1 MRSALLSDLDMIGVC
16 QMAAITRL
24 ISPKEFGERLCL
36 SRSSIYR
43 LIDEESAFPRPVK
56 VAQKRIAFVEA
67 EADAYIAARIAS
79 RQERTA

>member
-1 MRSALLSDLDMIGVC
+1 
-16 QMAAITRL
+16 MAAQTRL
-24 ISPKEFGERLCL
+24 ISPKEFGDRLCL

-43 LIDEESAFPRPVK
+43 LMDGEPGFPRPVK

-79 RQERTA
+79 RQERAA